1 MQDVLFLKKKIILQN
16 IFDKNK
22 AISSSILDKNKAG
35 AATRKHA
42 YLLFHLQNYYANLV
56 EEENYPKFYFS
67 DNGIVSLFLDRKETV
82 QLENMAA
89 LALVRVSGRGVLPE
103 IRQDR
108 N

>member
-1 MQDVLFLKKKIILQN
+1 MQN

-22 AISSSILDKNKAG
+22 AIPSSILDKNKAG

-56 EEENYPKFYFS
+56 EEENYQKFYFS

-108 N
+108 K

>member
-1 MQDVLFLKKKIILQN
+1 MQN

-22 AISSSILDKNKAG
+22 AIPSSILDKNKAG

-42 YLLFHLQNYYANLV
+42 YLLFHLQ
-56 EEENYPKFYFS
+56 KFYFS

>member
-1 MQDVLFLKKKIILQN
+1 MESAASGLLAARNLYARLQGRE
-16 IFDKNK
+16 
-22 AISSSILDKNKAG
+22 L
-35 AATRKHA
+35 
-42 YLLFHLQNYYANLV
+42 
-56 EEENYPKFYFS
+56 PKFYFS

>member
-1 MQDVLFLKKKIILQN
+1 MQN

-22 AISSSILDKNKAG
+22 AIPSSILDKNKAG

-82 QLENMAA
+82 QCLKIKDALKGIRSYSTSHHRAA
-89 LALVRVSGRGVLPE
+89 IRGE
-103 IRQDR
+103 
-108 N
+108 

>member
-1 MQDVLFLKKKIILQN
+1 MQN
-16 IFDKNK
+16 IFDKGN
-22 AISSSILDKNKAG
+22 AIPSIILDKKYNACYTILDNNKAG

-56 EEENYPKFYFS
+56 EEENYQKFYFS

-82 QLENMAA
+82 QLENLAA
-89 LALVRVSGRGVLPE
+89 LALGRVSGRGVLPE

>member
-22 AISSSILDKNKAG
+22 AG

-42 YLLFHLQNYYANLV
+42 YLLVHLQNYYANLV

>member
-1 MQDVLFLKKKIILQN
+1 MPTCCSTCEPMRRYVD
-16 IFDKNK
+16 
-22 AISSSILDKNKAG
+22 
-35 AATRKHA
+35 
-42 YLLFHLQNYYANLV
+42 YLTSRA
-56 EEENYPKFYFS
+56 

>member
-1 MQDVLFLKKKIILQN
+1 MQN

-22 AISSSILDKNKAG
+22 TTPSSILDKNKAG

-42 YLLFHLQNYYANLV
+42 YLLFHLQNYYANFV

-67 DNGIVSLFLDRKETV
+67 DNGIVSLFLDRKEAV

>member
-1 MQDVLFLKKKIILQN
+1 MQN

-22 AISSSILDKNKAG
+22 AIPSSILDKNKAG

-56 EEENYPKFYFS
+56 EEENYQKFYFS

-82 QLENMAA
+82 QL
-89 LALVRVSGRGVLPE
+89 
-103 IRQDR
+103 
-108 N
+108 

>member
-1 MQDVLFLKKKIILQN
+1 MQN

-42 YLLFHLQNYYANLV
+42 YLQNYYANLV